1 MARLKRFF
9 LIDGSSYIFR
19 AFYALKG
26 LSTVKGIPTNASFG
40 FTSMLLKV
48 LRDPKPDGVA
58 VIFDAKGPTFRTK
71 LYADYKAH
79 RPSVPPDLTAQIP
92 YIKKIVE
99 GFRIPALEKEG
110 FEADDVMGTIA
121 KKAEK
126 DGIEV
131 VIVTG
136 DKDLLQLVSDRV
148 TLLDTMKDSHKGL
161 REVKERFGVTPER
174 LPDIMGLSGDSVDNI
189 PGVPGIGEKTAVE
202 LIKRFGSLDALL
214 QRLEGLDE
222 KELKKKHKDKKI

>member
-9 LIDGSSYIFR
+9 LSDGSSYIFR

-48 LRDPKPDGVA
+48 LRDHKPDGVA

-71 LYADYKAH
+71 LYPDYKAQ
-79 RPSVPPDLTAQIP
+79 RPSVPPDLPAHIP

-99 GFRIPALEKEG
+99 GFRIPALDKEG
-110 FEADDVMGTIA
+110 FEADDVIGTIA

-131 VIVTG
+131 VIVSG
-136 DKDLLQLVSDRV
+136 DKDLLQLVSDKV
-148 TLLDTMKDSHKGL
+148 TLLDTLTDSHKGL
-161 REVKERFGVTPER
+161 REVKERFGVIPGR
-174 LPDIMGLSGDSVDNI
+174 IPDILGLAGDRIANI
-189 PGVPGIGEKTAVE
+189 PGVPGIGEKT
-202 LIKRFGSLDALL
+202 
-214 QRLEGLDE
+214 
-222 KELKKKHKDKKI
+222 